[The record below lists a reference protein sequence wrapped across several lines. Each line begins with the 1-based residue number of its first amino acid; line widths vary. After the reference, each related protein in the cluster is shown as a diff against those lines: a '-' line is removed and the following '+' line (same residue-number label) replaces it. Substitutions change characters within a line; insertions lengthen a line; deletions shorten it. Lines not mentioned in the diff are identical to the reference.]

1 MSKVNELKELEDLG
15 KPIYVNK
22 PGLTEVE
29 KEIFKVDEAVLG
41 PVHEDKPKPVKE
53 KELPDHI
60 RKATITINDKDKNN
74 SIVIKFQGD
83 WVPSD
88 INLAGKY
95 LILDFHEYV
104 RNRAIGNK

>member
-15 KPIYVNK
+15 KPK
-22 PGLTEVE
+22 VE
-29 KEIFKVDEAVLG
+29 GVVLEPVEATYKY
-41 PVHEDKPKPVKE
+41 EDKPKSVKE

-74 SIVIKFQGD
+74 PIVIKFQGD
-83 WVPSD
+83 WTGSD

-104 RNRAIGNK
+104 RNRNVNG

>member
-1 MSKVNELKELEDLG
+1 MSVK
-15 KPIYVNK
+15 
-22 PGLTEVE
+22 E
-29 KEIFKVDEAVLG
+29 KEKQEEV
-41 PVHEDKPKPVKE
+41 PVITMVEVVEPEPKPVKE

-74 SIVIKFQGD
+74 PIVIKFQGD

-104 RNRAIGNK
+104 RNRNVKR